1 MKFCPECGSDL
12 AERKIDGMARLACT
26 SPECPYVFWDNP
38 VPVVAAIVEHS
49 GEVILV
55 RNAGW
60 PEKMFGLVSG
70 FLEKGETP
78 EEGVL
83 REVSEELGLR
93 GRVREFVGMYSFTLR
108 NQLLLVYHVEAWGEV
123 AVGAELQ
130 EIRRVAPERVRPWPF
145 GTGPAVRD
153 WLLRRGITPRE
164 T

>member
-1 MKFCPECGSDL
+1 MKFCPECQSAL
-12 AERKIDGMARLACT
+12 SEREIDGRTRLACT

-38 VPVVAAIVEHS
+38 VAVVAAIVEHG

-83 REVSEELGLR
+83 REVSEELGLVGAIR
-93 GRVREFVGMYSFTLR
+93 GFVGMYSFTLR
-108 NQLLLVYHVEAWGEV
+108 NQLLLVYHVEASGEV

-130 EIRRVAPERVRPWPF
+130 EIRRVAPERIRPWPY

-153 WLLRRGITPRE
+153 WLLRQGITPRE
-164 T
+164 A